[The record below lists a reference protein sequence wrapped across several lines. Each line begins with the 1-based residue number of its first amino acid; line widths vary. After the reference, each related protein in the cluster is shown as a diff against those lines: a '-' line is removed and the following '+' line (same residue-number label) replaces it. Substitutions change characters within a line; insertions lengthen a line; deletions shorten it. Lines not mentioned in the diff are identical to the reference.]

1 MLLWLVLGVC
11 LASLIYLSKETK
23 EKKMYPIIGTLAIV
37 RSILTLGV
45 QPTLTIL
52 GLIQVSGYEGRERE
66 GGGGERVGGV
76 RER

>member
-52 GLIQVSGYEGRERE
+52 GLIQVSGYEGREGGRE
-66 GGGGERVGGV
+66 KWVGER
-76 RER
+76 E